1 MHAETKE
8 GSKKV
13 EVDSVLWKRRET
25 RSWKIELIE
34 RTFIMLK
41 PDAISRKIIGKIFE
55 RIEKKGLKIVAL
67 KLVRMNEMKAS
78 ELYSIHRGK
87 DFFNDLIKFITS
99 GPVIPMILEGPKAVE
114 MVRRII
120 GSTNPF
126 EAEMGS
132 IRGDYATDI
141 TQNVIHAA
149 DSPESAEKEMR
160 VFFEKEDI
168 VSSS

>member
-87 DFFNDLIKFITS
+87 DFFNDLIRSITS
-99 GPVIPMILEGPKAVE
+99 GPVMPMVLEGPNAVE
-114 MVRRII
+114 IVRRII

-132 IRGDYATDI
+132 IRGDYAIDI

-160 VFFEKEDI
+160 VFFEKEDV